1 MRVKIREIEKK
12 DYPELI
18 EIFREFAEFEKLPE
32 KMFLQVH
39 RSYIINF
46 TKIIDIEDNS
56 VLIEKNVIPIS
67 RSNRPELMRR
77 LNLL

>member
-1 MRVKIREIEKK
+1 VHTTLKSI
-12 DYPELI
+12 YH
-18 EIFREFAEFEKLPE
+18 KLPE
-32 KMFLQVH
+32 AQFLQIH

-46 TKIIDIEDNS
+46 SKIIDIEDNS
-56 VLIEKNVIPIS
+56 VLIEKSVVPIS